1 MFWLRNKKIPS
12 TNLLMQASA
21 RNGAAGIRTHNLP
34 LRKRTLYQLIYRCG
48 LITRGYISCDKNN
61 QLQIAIKRVLFL
73 CQQFFAIVTVAKGS
87 AHAPVNGGPVFPGT
101 ILGYFGLIKHFLAE
115 FLLFSIILYI
125 TLAL

>member
-1 MFWLRNKKIPS
+1 MHELNFIFNNFIE
-12 TNLLMQASA
+12 
-21 RNGAAGIRTHNLP
+21 
-34 LRKRTLYQLIYRCG
+34 
-48 LITRGYISCDKNN
+48 RG
-61 QLQIAIKRVLFL
+61 
-73 CQQFFAIVTVAKGS
+73 GS

>member
-1 MFWLRNKKIPS
+1 MNTCAIVKEAKDA
-12 TNLLMQASA
+12 NLLSQESKLT
-21 RNGAAGIRTHNLP
+21 RVNLQLN
-34 LRKRTLYQLIYRCG
+34 LRHSKSTTPVLKRIFFQYL
-48 LITRGYISCDKNN
+48 NVN
-61 QLQIAIKRVLFL
+61 LQP
-73 CQQFFAIVTVAKGS
+73 KGES

>member
-1 MFWLRNKKIPS
+1 MLGSATGNFPISIIVCILSRTKNIYGLGVKSEWFLRYKDFKKWFGLGMPPCQHLS
-12 TNLLMQASA
+12 LGFKTLLQ
-21 RNGAAGIRTHNLP
+21 NFI
-34 LRKRTLYQLIYRCG
+34 LI
-48 LITRGYISCDKNN
+48 SS
-61 QLQIAIKRVLFL
+61 
-73 CQQFFAIVTVAKGS
+73 GS

>member
-1 MFWLRNKKIPS
+1 M
-12 TNLLMQASA
+12 LLDLME
-21 RNGAAGIRTHNLP
+21 
-34 LRKRTLYQLIYRCG
+34 
-48 LITRGYISCDKNN
+48 SCVFDF
-61 QLQIAIKRVLFL
+61 QG
-73 CQQFFAIVTVAKGS
+73 GS

>member
-1 MFWLRNKKIPS
+1 MGYWELPPPS
-12 TNLLMQASA
+12 FQGLTIYKGL
-21 RNGAAGIRTHNLP
+21 IRT
-34 LRKRTLYQLIYRCG
+34 KYSCQL
-48 LITRGYISCDKNN
+48 
-61 QLQIAIKRVLFL
+61 
-73 CQQFFAIVTVAKGS
+73 GS

>member
-1 MFWLRNKKIPS
+1 MYFNEWDSSPVCSYSIFCILIFSVIHSVDFKIKC
-12 TNLLMQASA
+12 T
-21 RNGAAGIRTHNLP
+21 I
-34 LRKRTLYQLIYRCG
+34 
-48 LITRGYISCDKNN
+48 
-61 QLQIAIKRVLFL
+61 
-73 CQQFFAIVTVAKGS
+73 GS

>member
-1 MFWLRNKKIPS
+1 MKKCK
-12 TNLLMQASA
+12 NAKVGSA
-21 RNGAAGIRTHNLP
+21 HA
-34 LRKRTLYQLIYRCG
+34 
-48 LITRGYISCDKNN
+48 D
-61 QLQIAIKRVLFL
+61 
-73 CQQFFAIVTVAKGS
+73 GS

>member
-1 MFWLRNKKIPS
+1 MV
-12 TNLLMQASA
+12 
-21 RNGAAGIRTHNLP
+21 G
-34 LRKRTLYQLIYRCG
+34 CG
-48 LITRGYISCDKNN
+48 GGC
-61 QLQIAIKRVLFL
+61 
-73 CQQFFAIVTVAKGS
+73 

>member
-1 MFWLRNKKIPS
+1 MTKS
-12 TNLLMQASA
+12 DSDSA
-21 RNGAAGIRTHNLP
+21 CP
-34 LRKRTLYQLIYRCG
+34 KR
-48 LITRGYISCDKNN
+48 
-61 QLQIAIKRVLFL
+61 
-73 CQQFFAIVTVAKGS
+73 KGS

>member
-1 MFWLRNKKIPS
+1 MECPTLINKTNPFRILGLLASMF
-12 TNLLMQASA
+12 
-21 RNGAAGIRTHNLP
+21 
-34 LRKRTLYQLIYRCG
+34 
-48 LITRGYISCDKNN
+48 
-61 QLQIAIKRVLFL
+61 
-73 CQQFFAIVTVAKGS
+73 QFHLGGS

>member
-1 MFWLRNKKIPS
+1 MLICVKNLR
-12 TNLLMQASA
+12 
-21 RNGAAGIRTHNLP
+21 
-34 LRKRTLYQLIYRCG
+34 LYTQVCER
-48 LITRGYISCDKNN
+48 
-61 QLQIAIKRVLFL
+61 
-73 CQQFFAIVTVAKGS
+73 S

>member
-1 MFWLRNKKIPS
+1 MSQHIH
-12 TNLLMQASA
+12 LLSPE
-21 RNGAAGIRTHNLP
+21 R
-34 LRKRTLYQLIYRCG
+34 
-48 LITRGYISCDKNN
+48 
-61 QLQIAIKRVLFL
+61 
-73 CQQFFAIVTVAKGS
+73 KGS

>member
-1 MFWLRNKKIPS
+1 MHILSLKNPS
-12 TNLLMQASA
+12 DATLALLS
-21 RNGAAGIRTHNLP
+21 I
-34 LRKRTLYQLIYRCG
+34 LIYSRWRPICG
-48 LITRGYISCDKNN
+48 
-61 QLQIAIKRVLFL
+61 A
-73 CQQFFAIVTVAKGS
+73 GS